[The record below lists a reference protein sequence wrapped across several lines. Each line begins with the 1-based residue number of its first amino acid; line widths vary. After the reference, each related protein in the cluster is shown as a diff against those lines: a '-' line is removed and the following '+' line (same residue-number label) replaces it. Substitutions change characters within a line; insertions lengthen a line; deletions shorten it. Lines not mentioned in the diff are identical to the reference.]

1 MFNDQKEAILV
12 SFYNEKERY
21 KKLAEYIVHLIR
33 DDPSSPNDSLHTII
47 YRIKDELRLIEKI
60 DALNNALEDGE
71 SQISEK
77 NYQAKVG
84 DLLGVRMICLRL
96 SDVEKVEAYLRLLSE
111 EKILRFT
118 KGPDKKRSFILSI
131 DPGEP
136 ISGSIDQRF
145 TGYSSIHYQVK
156 LGENSDAPA
165 GMEDLQV
172 EFQLRTILEEAW
184 GEIDHKYRYVRSRSG
199 KILPDYIHRGF
210 YNLSV
215 QLQVAALQ
223 AEDLCLLA
231 EIPDL
236 KKNTKIKGS
245 PAIPCSN
252 GPDSIDIA
260 ETEAFQKSFMPALE
274 EHLQKILGFKVTV
287 RTLNYIEKRLGEV
300 GLTERPHEMI
310 HKLFSEDRI
319 LEFKSIFHETL
330 NLVPFMN
337 EKERNI
343 DAINALN
350 FAIFDELQGKRIA
363 QEGLKSVLRWRKE
376 RSNC

>member
-1 MFNDQKEAILV
+1 MVNDQKEAILI
-12 SFYNEKERY
+12 SFFNEKERY

-60 DALNNALEDGE
+60 DALNNALEAGE
-71 SQISEK
+71 SRISEK

-84 DLLGVRMICLRL
+84 DILGVRMICLRL
-96 SDVEKVEAYLRLLSE
+96 SDVEKAEAYLKLLSE

-118 KGPDKKRSFILSI
+118 KGPDKKRSFILSVN
-131 DPGEP
+131 PGEP
-136 ISGSIDQRF
+136 VSGSLDQRF

-156 LGENSDAPA
+156 LGENSDAPT
-165 GMEDLQV
+165 GLEDLQV

-184 GEIDHKYRYVRSRSG
+184 GEIDHKYRYVRSRRG
-199 KILPDYIHRGF
+199 EILPDYIQRGF

-215 QLQVAALQ
+215 HLQVAALQ
-223 AEDLCLLA
+223 AEDLCILA
-231 EIPDL
+231 ETPDL
-236 KKNTKIKGS
+236 KINTKVKGS
-245 PAIPCSN
+245 PTIPCNN
-252 GPDSIDIA
+252 GPDSTEIA
-260 ETEAFQKSFMPALE
+260 ETKSCQKSFTPALE
-274 EHLQKILGFKVTV
+274 EYLKNILGFKLTV
-287 RTLNYIEKRLGEV
+287 RTLAYIERRLGEV
-300 GLTERPHEMI
+300 GLTEGLHEML

-319 LEFKSIFHETL
+319 LEFKSIFQETL
-330 NLVPFMN
+330 HLVPFMN

-363 QEGLKSVLRWRKE
+363 HEGLKSVLRWRKG
-376 RSNC
+376 RSNF